1 MLDFLIGVCQ
11 GVVEAIASTVKS
23 IATNPESTA
32 ILTLSA
38 VGTTAVVSELPFT
51 MTLPLW
57 LESAIVAPMVLPV
70 MSVLFITGLVL
81 IMKWR
86 LSLEG

>member
-1 MLDFLIGVCQ
+1 MLGFLIGVFQ
-11 GVVEAIASTVKS
+11 GVADAVVSTVKS
-23 IATNPESTA
+23 IVMNPEATA

-51 MTLPLW
+51 MALPLW
-57 LESAIVAPMVLPV
+57 LESAIVVPMLLPV
-70 MSVLFITGLVL
+70 MSVMFITGLVL

>member
-11 GVVEAIASTVKS
+11 GVADAVVGTVKS
-23 IATNPESTA
+23 IVANPEATA

-51 MTLPLW
+51 MAMPLW
-57 LESAIVAPMVLPV
+57 LESAIVAPMLLPV